1 VPLFLQQP
9 LDYKY
14 NCEKIEMTKL
24 EYFKTNKKILFSL
37 FKLIGAIVT
46 GVIALLFIV
55 TSFHFKS
62 LMDVFYLFLTCFIL
76 GNFIA
81 FSLVLS
87 YFSIDYSS
95 VRDQFNFFNSLDD
108 DTKKE
113 FRFRLYFPP
122 TQYKYSLPEAKI
134 LCNYESYLFEIRADR
149 PEKKIMI
156 YVFNDLEGIDLSRAM
171 SYADKQYKN
180 DSICLSELG
189 LQKTIKYKDWK
200 RPASVDFRSIFI
212 ELLKI
217 SGEESLL
224 VMIENEPE
232 D

>member
-1 VPLFLQQP
+1 
-9 LDYKY
+9 
-14 NCEKIEMTKL
+14 MTKL
-24 EYFKTNKKILFSL
+24 EYFKTNKKTLFSL

-46 GVIALLFIV
+46 GIIAFLFIV
-55 TSFHFKS
+55 TSFHFNS
-62 LMDVFYLFLTCFIL
+62 LMDVFFLFLTCFIL

-87 YFSIDYSS
+87 YFSLDYSS
-95 VRDQFNFFNSLDD
+95 VRDQFIFFNSVDE
-108 DTKKE
+108 DTKNE
-113 FRFRLYFPP
+113 FQFRLYFPP
-122 TQYKYSLPEAKI
+122 TQHKYSLPEAKI
-134 LCNYESYLFEIRADR
+134 LCNFESYLFEIRADR
-149 PEKKIMI
+149 PEKKIRI
-156 YVFNDLEGIDLSRAM
+156 YIFNYLEGIDFSRAM

-180 DSICLSELG
+180 DSICLSGCG
-189 LQKTIKYKDWK
+189 LMKTIKYKDWK
-200 RPASVDFRSIFI
+200 KPASVDFKPLFI